1 MVRVVVVLLVI
12 LFLIS
17 RLVSAVELCYNSCV
31 SKVDVLGCLP
41 SIDIVAAVCVER
53 PHLAE
58 IERLGVLR
66 VLVAPLSILSIDIG
80 CAVAVIHAG
89 NQLVALVPSVGALV
103 LSRTCFMAAAV
114 IVILFY
120 TKKLLIEL
128 RKSQV

>member
-1 MVRVVVVLLVI
+1 MVVVLLVV
-12 LFLIS
+12 LLVVC

-31 SKVDVLGCLP
+31 PKINILCGLSAV
-41 SIDIVAAVCVER
+41 DIVSAVCVER